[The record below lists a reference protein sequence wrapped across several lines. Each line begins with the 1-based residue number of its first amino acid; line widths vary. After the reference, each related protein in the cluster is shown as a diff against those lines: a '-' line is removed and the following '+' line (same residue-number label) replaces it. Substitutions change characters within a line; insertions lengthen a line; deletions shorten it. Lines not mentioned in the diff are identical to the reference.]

1 MKLVPLTIEL
11 DVTNVS
17 EVEFANNL
25 LKTLFEKAVLK
36 PIETETIESHTTA
49 PKVEEKP
56 VNESKTV
63 STAVPTFSEPVQT
76 AAPVAEVKPEPVP
89 EVKPEPVKTEKPKAK
104 AKPAPVAEVKPE
116 PIEGKVIEVEKPQ
129 DGYQRKLT
137 KEQLV
142 NSEDHVPTEDQPW
155 EGKLTVGKFAK
166 LLSSLKHRREDIFEM
181 CKDEYGVPSIAKLDE
196 SMFPELYDRIA
207 HYRDEEG
214 YVTKNPYLK

>member
-1 MKLVPLTIEL
+1 MNNQKIKVMKLVPLTIEL

-25 LKTLFEKAVLK
+25 LKSLFDKAVLK
-36 PIETETIESHTTA
+36 PVAAETIESHTTA

-76 AAPVAEVKPEPVP
+76 AAPVAEAKPE
-89 EVKPEPVKTEKPKAK
+89 
-104 AKPAPVAEVKPE
+104 PVAEVKPE
-116 PIEGKVIEVEKPQ
+116 PIEEKVIEVEKPQ

-166 LLSSLKHRREDIFEM
+166 LLSSLKHRREDIFEI